1 MADNQRPHHR
11 HLYSTVTMAS
21 PIEITS
27 GSDDDSPSRQGPSL
41 ETNEDLMAF
50 VKEIYD
56 EVERR
61 HCEEKATALRQA
73 LLESRDAVL
82 SSVPTTTLRYYPR
95 RLPTNGE
102 ATSIEDLLDC
112 QPCHGNTTTPGE
124 EGVIEVLSES
134 EPDEV
139 PSSFLPINPT
149 VSVKLRGPKT
159 NKMLTATLLSI
170 PIEGTH
176 DPLPSSN
183 TTIYLKGHY
192 ATEDEQDLSY
202 VPYFGDDDKEDV
214 VSELYNTERREIM
227 MEVGPEYK
235 ERDTNH
241 LIDQTLHAIQQRLGK
256 SASGRLQKRIQNAL
270 ASILKTEHLSH
281 RCYPKESS
289 PEKKSPTSPYLAA
302 VDSYR
307 ECFCRRCFVYDCN
320 MHTNLVKPDIQLQ
333 GELAVHKWKVDEEQ
347 ETEAMLKRGTSS
359 FSSEN
364 TGTQLVT
371 LSNQNLA
378 ANVARV
384 NERNADMTELT
395 PFQKSICEHSFLIHQ
410 GDVSKMAITMGAPPR
425 LVEAFVKEQG
435 FSLKEFQYVN
445 PKKRKI
451 GKNDKTMRRYNLAWL
466 KRVED
471 AEIHPFFVP
480 CNHVGLCNEENCS
493 CVQNAF
499 FCTKHCVWG
508 EEGPNFFRGCACK
521 GGRCR
526 TKSCPCYAAKR
537 ECDPDL
543 CLTCGACTDPPNQ
556 PATGQRC
563 RNDSIGMRR
572 HCHLLLAKSTIE
584 DAGWGIYTKH
594 ALKKGD
600 FVHEYVG
607 EVISQEEAERR
618 GTIYDKVNQSYLFN
632 LCSDFVVDASRKGN
646 KMRFANHSTKPNCET
661 KMIWVNG
668 EIRIGL
674 FAIVDI
680 EPQTEVGVLFVS
692 YDACIGTILI
702 HSSLCSCMVQAL
714 FQLSI

>member
-1 MADNQRPHHR
+1 
-11 HLYSTVTMAS
+11 MAS
-21 PIEITS
+21 PIVISS
-27 GSDDDSPSRQGPSL
+27 GSDDDSPTLAVPLL
-41 ETNEDLMAF
+41 ETSISSTIADTDLMAF
-50 VKEIYD
+50 VKEIHD
-56 EVERR
+56 KVQRR
-61 HCEEKATALRQA
+61 RNDEKAKALREA
-73 LLESRDAVL
+73 LLKSRDVVL
-82 SSVPTTTLRYYPR
+82 SSVPKTTLRYYPR
-95 RLPTNGE
+95 RLPTSGE
-102 ATSIEDLLDC
+102 ATCIEDVLDC
-112 QPCHGNTTTPGE
+112 QPCDGNTTAPTPGE
-124 EGVIEVLSES
+124 ERVTEVPLEQLSES
-134 EPDEV
+134 VPDEV
-139 PSSFLPINPT
+139 PPSFLPVNPT
-149 VSVKLRGPKT
+149 VSVRLRGPRS
-159 NKMLTATLLSI
+159 NKMLTTTLLSI

-183 TTIYLKGHY
+183 TTIFLKGHY

-214 VSELYNTERREIM
+214 VSELYNTEQREKM
-227 MEVGPEYK
+227 MQVGPEYK

-241 LIDQTLHAIQQRLGK
+241 VIDQTLHAIEQRLGK
-256 SASGRLQKRIQNAL
+256 NTSARLQKRIHSAL
-270 ASILKTEHLSH
+270 ASILDTEHVSH
-281 RCYPKESS
+281 RCYPKETT
-289 PEKKSPTSPYLAA
+289 PEKKSPASPYLAA
-302 VDSYR
+302 ADSYR
-307 ECFCRRCFVYDCN
+307 ECFCRRCFTYDCN

-333 GELAVHKWKVDEEQ
+333 GELAIHKWKVDEEQ
-347 ETEAMLKRGTSS
+347 DTEAMSKRATLSS
-359 FSSEN
+359 SSE
-364 TGTQLVT
+364 TMLFCEEIQPDTVSKQK
-371 LSNQNLA
+371 LA
-378 ANVARV
+378 ANVV
-384 NERNADMTELT
+384 QLNEWHADMNELT

-410 GDVSKMAITMGAPPR
+410 GDVMKMAITMGAPPH
-425 LVEAFVKEQG
+425 LVEAFVKEHG
-435 FSLKEFQYVN
+435 LSLKEFQHVN
-445 PKKRKI
+445 PKKRRI
-451 GKNDKTMRRYNLAWL
+451 GKNDKTMRQYNMTWL

-508 EEGPNFFRGCACK
+508 EEGPNFFRGCSCK

-556 PATGQRC
+556 PATEQRC

-572 HCHLLLAKSTIE
+572 HCHLLLAKSAIE

-600 FVHEYVG
+600 FVQEYVG

-646 KMRFANHSTKPNCET
+646 KMRFANHSVKSNCET

-668 EIRIGL
+668 DIRIGL
-674 FAIVDI
+674 FAMVDI
-680 EPQTEVGVLFVS
+680 EPQTEVSMLFVPVTRVLEP
-692 YDACIGTILI
+692 Y
-702 HSSLCSCMVQAL
+702 
-714 FQLSI
+714 